1 MIRKNGIRF
10 WMTNRRPGVNELRYA
25 LSAREMQVCDRNT
38 IEYFGISSLVLM
50 ERAALK
56 LCDKIE
62 ELFTEETQKILIFAG
77 RGNNGADALACARIL
92 YERGCQAR
100 IFLLG
105 EETKCSEECKIQK
118 KILERYR
125 LPIENYSKDTEL
137 GEGPFLILDGIFG
150 IGFNRQMEGIYAQ
163 AVEEINRLRKKEPL
177 TRVLSIDIASGIHA
191 DSGQV
196 CVPCVRADDTLT
208 FAFAKIGQLLYPG
221 AEYTGRLEIADI
233 GITAASFLG
242 VMPQASYL
250 TERAIDLLP
259 ERSPSGNKGTFGKCA
274 VIAGSDK
281 ISGAALLCAETCY
294 RSGVGM
300 VKVITS
306 KENKEA
312 VQTSLP
318 EALSD
323 FYSLTD
329 GGKCN
334 EELDL
339 ILAEAFEWATSLV
352 IGPGIGT
359 SRGAYHMVFKVLTEY
374 TGPLIV
380 DADALTLIASSDEL
394 KELLSR
400 YRGGDRWVILTP
412 HVKEFANLYGT
423 SVADVKDHL
432 VPYTLEL
439 AKRYGVCV
447 ICKDA
452 RSIIASCEMPGYA
465 INVSGNCGMATAGSG
480 DVLAGLLG
488 ALACLLLSPY
498 RTATIGAYIHG
509 KAGDLAKKELGEYYM
524 LAGDMMKRIQRVL
537 SE

>member
-1 MIRKNGIRF
+1 M
-10 WMTNRRPGVNELRYA
+10 RYA

-38 IEYFGISSLVLM
+38 REYFGLSSLVLM

-56 LCDKIE
+56 ICDRIE
-62 ELFTEETQKILIFAG
+62 ELLSGEMRKIVIFAG

-92 YERGCQAR
+92 HERGYQAR

-105 EETKCSEECKIQK
+105 EETKSSEECKIQK

-125 LPIENYSKDTEL
+125 LSIENYSKETEW

-150 IGFNRQMEGIYAQ
+150 IGFNRKMEGIYAQ
-163 AVEEINRLRKKEPL
+163 AVREINRLRKQEPH

-191 DSGQV
+191 DNGQV
-196 CVPCVRADDTLT
+196 SDPCVRADITLT

-221 AEYTGRLEIADI
+221 AEYTGKLEIADI

-250 TERAIDLLP
+250 TESVLELLP
-259 ERSPSGNKGTFGKCA
+259 ERSPSGNKGTFGKC
-274 VIAGSDK
+274 VIIAGSDK

-294 RSGVGM
+294 RSGAGM

-329 GGKCN
+329 GIRCY

-339 ILAEAFEWATSLV
+339 ILDEAFEWATSLV

-359 SRGAYHMVFKVLTEY
+359 SRGAYHMVLRVLTKY
-374 TGPLIV
+374 TGPLIL
-380 DADALTLIASSDEL
+380 DADALTMIASSDEL
-394 KELLSR
+394 KDLLLQ
-400 YRGGDRWVILTP
+400 YQGGRRWVILTP
-412 HVKEFANLYGT
+412 HVKEFASLYGT
-423 SVADVKDHL
+423 SVADVKEHL
-432 VPYTLEL
+432 VPYTIEL
-439 AKRYGVCV
+439 AKKYGVCV

-452 RSIIASCEMPGYA
+452 RSIIASYELPGYA
-465 INVSGNCGMATAGSG
+465 INVSGNSGMATAGSG

-488 ALACLLLSPY
+488 ALACLLPSPY
-498 RTATIGAYIHG
+498 RTAAVGAYIHG

-524 LAGDMMKRIQRVL
+524 LAGDLMKRIQKVL